1 MPLPSEAAKITSE
14 KSLGC
19 IPKASMFPEKDIDI
33 REGFEERFNILV
45 ERANTRVEYRTGF

>member
-19 IPKASMFPEKDIDI
+19 IPKASMFPEKDI